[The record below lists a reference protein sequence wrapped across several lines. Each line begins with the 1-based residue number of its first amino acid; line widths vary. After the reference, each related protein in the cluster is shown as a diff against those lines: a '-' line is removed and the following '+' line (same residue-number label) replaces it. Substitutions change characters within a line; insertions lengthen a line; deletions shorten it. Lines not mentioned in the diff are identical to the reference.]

1 MSLVDPETEDEV
13 GEQATSG
20 VPQRLVMEFIQ
31 YNVFINNLDC
41 GTKYILNKF
50 VHDNK
55 LGEC

>member
-1 MSLVDPETEDEV
+1 MDPETEDEV
-13 GEQATSG
+13 GELATSG